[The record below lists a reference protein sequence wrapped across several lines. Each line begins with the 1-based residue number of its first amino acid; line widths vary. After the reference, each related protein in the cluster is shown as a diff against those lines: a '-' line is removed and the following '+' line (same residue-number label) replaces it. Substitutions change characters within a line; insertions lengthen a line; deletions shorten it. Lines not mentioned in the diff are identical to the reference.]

1 MKIST
6 MLQSTAASAAL
17 LVAAQA
23 NAGSVTN
30 TMTNIVTVA
39 DACDVVATGVDFGI
53 TTIPL
58 PATGIPSILANDSVG
73 NAVTGNAGLNPSAGS
88 DGGAGDTLSLTTPIA
103 AVNTVINGLLSA
115 INVSVPGVYVVC
127 TTTPTAI
134 TLTSGANNLSL
145 DTAIAAFSGTFN
157 STMTGVGGGATGSNA
172 ISYSL
177 TIVGTPVS
185 TAVAGLPVNV
195 FTAAFVATGL
205 IPASQTG
212 NTIVPGYYSDTAT
225 AQVDF

>member
-1 MKIST
+1 MKVST
-6 MLQSTAASAAL
+6 MIQSAVASAAM

-39 DACDVVATGVDFGI
+39 DACDIVATGVDFGI
-53 TTIPL
+53 TTIPM
-58 PATGIPSILANDSVG
+58 PAAGVPSVLANTATG
-73 NAVTGNAGLNPSAGS
+73 NAVTGNAGLNPSAGA
-88 DGGAGDTLSLTTPIA
+88 DGGAADALDLTTPVA
-103 AVNTVINGLLSA
+103 AVNTVINGLLSS

-127 TTTPTAI
+127 TTSPTSI
-134 TLTSGANNLSL
+134 TLTSGANTLSL
-145 DTAIAAFSGTFN
+145 GTAISAFSGTF
-157 STMTGVGGGATGSNA
+157 SSKMTGVGGGASGSNA
-172 ISYSL
+172 ISYNL

-225 AQVDF
+225 ATVNF